1 MTTVRED
8 GRLFLFMVVCVG
20 MEIALTK
27 EKVVVCCSF
36 CSL

>member
-8 GRLFLFMVVCVG
+8 GRLFFMEACAG